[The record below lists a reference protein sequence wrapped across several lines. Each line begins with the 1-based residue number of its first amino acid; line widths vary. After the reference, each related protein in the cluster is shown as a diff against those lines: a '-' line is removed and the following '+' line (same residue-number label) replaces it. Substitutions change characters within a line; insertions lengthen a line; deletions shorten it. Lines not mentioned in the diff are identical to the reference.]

1 MKMQFLRFTDIKI
14 PFLSLILLFLC
25 NLSACATS
33 SGKPPALTQ
42 GEITLHF
49 IDVGQGDSI
58 FISLPEGENLL
69 IDTGSPSGGPELSR
83 YLTSL
88 GIKKINH
95 LILTHP
101 DDDHIGG
108 IFNVISTVEVD
119 HFYDNGFSNFRSTIY
134 PDYVRLIRQDLSKYR
149 ILQAGEALLF
159 KNITIQV
166 LSPLLPPTG
175 NSNNDSIVL
184 RIMYGDI
191 KILLTGDLG
200 HIGERRLIDTGTE
213 LGGQILKV
221 GHHGERDAC
230 SQDFLEHV
238 RPEVAIISVGSG
250 NIYARPHPEI
260 VSRLEKSGSKVYR
273 TDQDGSIII
282 RTDGQKY
289 SVKTETDRDFSQKIK
304 SFHRSQQ

>member
-1 MKMQFLRFTDIKI
+1 MNMQFLRFTAIRI
-14 PFLSLILLFLC
+14 PFISLILLFFC
-25 NLSACATS
+25 NLSACATP
-33 SGKPPALTQ
+33 SGKSPALTQ

-58 FISLPEGENLL
+58 FISFPEDENLL
-69 IDTGSPSGGPELSR
+69 IDTGSPSGGPQLSR

-95 LILTHP
+95 LILTHS

-108 IFNVISTVEVD
+108 IFNVLSTVEVD
-119 HFYDNGFSNFRSTIY
+119 YFYDNGFSNFRSSFY

-184 RIMYGDI
+184 RIMHGEI
-191 KILLTGDLG
+191 NILLTGDLG

-230 SQDFLEHV
+230 SQDFLDHV
-238 RPEVAIISVGSG
+238 RPEVAIISVGSD

-260 VSRLEKSGSKVYR
+260 VSRLEQSGSKVYR
-273 TDQDGSIII
+273 TDRDGTIII
-282 RTDGQKY
+282 RTDGQRY
-289 SVKTETDRDFSQKIK
+289 SVITEKD
-304 SFHRSQQ
+304 